1 MMFVMFVIYRFWIMQ
16 YTYIYLLNLMR
27 YRILSDNL
35 LIKHI
40 NGSQHVHVNSFYRII
55 YATFKTEHRI
65 TKNNII
71 INSTASPITELDLI
85 FEIKHCSFDRLELIA
100 KTQMF
105 GL

>member
-1 MMFVMFVIYRFWIMQ
+1 MQ
-16 YTYIYLLNLMR
+16 YTYIYLLNLIR

-35 LIKHI
+35 LIKQLI
-40 NGSQHVHVNSFYRII
+40 NGSQHVQFYSFYRII
-55 YATFKTEHRI
+55 YAAFKAEHRI

-71 INSTASPITELDLI
+71 TNSTAPPITDLDLI
-85 FEIKHCSFDRLELIA
+85 FEIKNCSFDRLELIT

>member
-1 MMFVMFVIYRFWIMQ
+1 MQ

-35 LIKHI
+35 LIKQLI
-40 NGSQHVHVNSFYRII
+40 NGSQHVHLYSFYRII
-55 YATFKTEHRI
+55 YAAFKAEHRI

-71 INSTASPITELDLI
+71 TNSTAPPITELDIIL
-85 FEIKHCSFDRLELIA
+85 EIKHCSFDRLKLIT